1 MAIHTLI
8 DLDFTPGIKAEYI
21 NQNFNLIYN
30 WLKKERLRVGGWGI
44 VEGFQLSCDANAF
57 TVMVGKGLMIN
68 SDGDELEIEAT
79 TFGAGEIDYKTVTNK
94 YKVDSEGKI
103 TLEDYPYDSKNHRY
117 ITYNPPG
124 TIQTIDDD
132 TLYISDSEEFYVPI
146 VRVIG
151 KNIWVNASEY
161 KNTTVTV
168 KQKVANDR
176 IDTIMLHANG
186 EYEYLWSIDS
196 PSPSHVDLADYQN
209 TYCIGVVYWTISDEG
224 PACDFFINHR
234 SYRKVYVDKTNTL
247 YLNGEVYKKPK
258 FIYFEEPDE
267 YEREVNDLW
276 YNTKDNTL
284 YIWRYHDGELGWVIV
299 NDHSEIIIKERKVW
313 YPEDNPE
320 DLQTFKFDKEELN
333 LWYVPGSNA
342 LDILIDNAPLMD
354 DQYTEISVNE
364 EEVTSLKQRIA
375 TYKSELE
382 TKKVTLSSLEAQ
394 EKTLNAQLQVARKE
408 LAGIKSFFDLTDD
421 SGTYITTA
429 TTPQNMNLVEN
440 TNATIVSLLE
450 QISSVVSDEKVIRE
464 NIEILE
470 DSISIMEGISTG
482 TYVSTGCGFKLQRP
496 LTHASYVE
504 VTVTHEVRMKPARE
518 TFQRA
523 AIFVREGDITVTSSD
538 TSVLYVTDAVYSVGD
553 DQLEVFVDGIKLSK
567 WKGEFCEVVDDLSNT
582 EQSALQAETIDYLYG
597 NSEYEDLY
605 YERSSQH
612 FRIDKQIQVGQT
624 ISYRVSKH
632 VWSYN
637 QLDKLI
643 KNIKEYA
650 LDAQDKAIQALQ
662 TVTEIEENIAT
673 TLAGI
678 ESEIALLKTA
688 IRGIDNCYKRG
699 DKIQWSDIPD
709 RVKDNMIGAP
719 IDRFISAA
727 SPNVIVN
734 GIRIEKDDSG
744 IITGGDIFDIHY
756 VSADTNRILVR
767 EGVSRPESFVDYW
780 IESTTDGKSVS
791 IELAPNL
798 VSSEAYLYITGFK
811 RGLED

>member
-21 NQNFNLIYN
+21 NQNFDLIYN
-30 WLKKERLRVGGWGI
+30 WIKKERLRVGGWGI

-57 TVMVGKGLMIN
+57 TVTVGKGLMIN
-68 SDGDELEIEAT
+68 SDGDELEIEPK
-79 TFGAGEIDYKTVTNK
+79 TFGAGEVDYKIVTNK
-94 YKVDSEGKI
+94 YKVDAEGRI

-124 TIQTIDDD
+124 TIQTITDD

-151 KNIWVNASEY
+151 KNVWVNASEY

-168 KQKVANDR
+168 RQKVANDR
-176 IDTIMLHANG
+176 IDTILLHANG

-209 TYCIGVVYWTISDEG
+209 TYCIGVVYWTISDTG
-224 PACDFFINHR
+224 AQCDFFINHR

-247 YLNGEVYKKPK
+247 YLNGEIYKKQK
-258 FIYFEEPDE
+258 YIYFEEPDE
-267 YEREVNDLW
+267 YEREINDLW

-299 NDHSEIIIKERKVW
+299 NDHSEIVIKERKVW
-313 YPEDNPE
+313 YPENNPE

-354 DQYTEISVNE
+354 DQYTEIFVNE
-364 EEVTSLKQRIA
+364 EEITSLKQRI
-375 TYKSELE
+375 TNYKAELE
-382 TKKVTLSSLEAQ
+382 TKKVNLVNLEAQ
-394 EKTLNAQLQVARKE
+394 EKTLSAQLQLARKE
-408 LAGIKSFFDLTDD
+408 LANVKTFFDLVND
-421 SGTYITTA
+421 SGIYVTTA
-429 TTPQNMNLVEN
+429 TTPYNMNLVEN
-440 TNATIVSLLE
+440 TNANIVSLLE
-450 QISSVVSDEKVIRE
+450 QISGVVSDEKVLRDSIAT
-464 NIEILE
+464 LE
-470 DSISIMEGISTG
+470 DSIAIMEGISTG
-482 TYVSTGCGFKLQRP
+482 TYVSTGCGFKLKRP
-496 LTHASYVE
+496 LTHAAYVE
-504 VTVTHEVRMKPARE
+504 ATVTHVVRMKPVRE

-538 TSVLYVTDAVYSVGD
+538 TNVLYVTDAVYSIGD
-553 DQLEVFVDGIKLSK
+553 DQLEVFVDGVKLSK
-567 WKGEFCEVVDDLSNT
+567 WKGEFYEVIDDLSET
-582 EQSALQAETIDYLYG
+582 ERLELQSEMLDYLYG
-597 NSEYEDLY
+597 NTDYEDLY

-612 FRIDKQIQVGQT
+612 FRISKSLQAGQT

-637 QLDKLI
+637 QLDQLI

-650 LDAQDKAIQALQ
+650 LDAQDKALQALN
-662 TVTEIEENIAT
+662 TVIEIEENINT
-673 TLAGI
+673 TLAAI
-678 ESEIALLKTA
+678 ESEITILKVA
-688 IRGIDNCYKRG
+688 IREIDNCYKKG
-699 DKIQWSDIPD
+699 DKIQWSSIPD

-727 SPNVIVN
+727 SPNIIVN
-734 GIRIEKDDSG
+734 GIRIEKDDNG
-744 IITGGDIFDIHY
+744 VITGGDVFTIHY
-756 VSADTNRILVR
+756 VTPDINRVLVR
-767 EGVSRPESFVDYW
+767 EGTSRPESFVDYW
-780 IESTTDGKSVS
+780 IESSADGKSVS

-798 VSSEAYLYITGFK
+798 VSSDAYLYITGFK
-811 RGLED
+811 RGLEE